1 MKEITI
7 ANPTLIKNENFET
20 IIITVI
26 FPYQEKIEE
35 LAKQAL
41 LPAMLMYMNEE
52 YPTEEEFQKALKENY
67 IVDYFAKQITVGTTN
82 FFAFYLII
90 PDKLTLKKDYI
101 EKQISFLEK
110 CLYHP
115 KLINEEFDNFELDR
129 EKENLLIKSLCTR
142 ICVIIIIAIYCIIV

>member
-7 ANPTLIKNENFET
+7 TNPTLIKNENFET

-82 FFAFYLII
+82 YFAFYLVI
-90 PDKLTLKKDYI
+90 PDKLTLKK
-101 EKQISFLEK
+101 E
-110 CLYHP
+110 
-115 KLINEEFDNFELDR
+115 
-129 EKENLLIKSLCTR
+129 
-142 ICVIIIIAIYCIIV
+142 